1 MLQCLTPALSARGA
15 EPGDSGDKALA
26 GGVRSTVGTH
36 AGLQRGA
43 HRAGLVSVRCRWV
56 KYPEGVETDTS
67 MGKPGHAES
76 LPKSRGYQPT
86 SVRLWAGTLMVRR
99 CRHSVPGDGGPAD
112 RRQAD
117 PCVSRVTRG
126 GLHASRVGPVPHR
139 RTGGRGALLR

>member
-1 MLQCLTPALSARGA
+1 MTAFVRIRVLGRKAPDVERFSPVAVPSPPTMLECLTPPLRARGA

-26 GGVRSTVGTH
+26 GGARSTVGTH

-76 LPKSRGYQPT
+76 LTGF
-86 SVRLWAGTLMVRR
+86 
-99 CRHSVPGDGGPAD
+99 PGLPAD
-112 RRQAD
+112 QRPALGWHVD
-117 PCVSRVTRG
+117 
-126 GLHASRVGPVPHR
+126 GP
-139 RTGGRGALLR
+139 

>member
-1 MLQCLTPALSARGA
+1 M
-15 EPGDSGDKALA
+15 
-26 GGVRSTVGTH
+26 VFTH
-36 AGLQRGA
+36 AGLQHEVTQARWC
-43 HRAGLVSVRCRWV
+43 SVWCKWV

-67 MGKPGHAES
+67 MGKPGHAER
-76 LPKSRGYQPT
+76 LTKSRGYQPT

-99 CRHSVPGDGGPAD
+99 CRHTVPGDGGPGN